1 MRFTYLNSLL
11 LSAAVVSS
19 PAFAQ
24 EIPADS
30 VSAEDRAADM
40 VITVVASGSRERV
53 DQTGQSVSVIGTEE
67 IERIGGPD
75 ITRVLER
82 APGVTITRNGGL
94 GGFTG
99 VRVRGAES
107 EQLLVLVDG
116 VRVADVAAPGGGF
129 DFGNLLSGSVGKI
142 ELLRGSNSVVWG
154 SRAMGGVLA
163 VTSKEVDGV
172 EASAEYGAYDSIYAT
187 AAAGIVTDRFSG
199 GLTAGYQDTDGF
211 STAAVGTEPDG
222 FRQWQVTGRAKY
234 DVMDGLALVA
244 NGRWADGK
252 LDIDGFPPPTYM
264 TFGDTAEYQKTEE
277 WSGRFGAEYTS
288 TNLDLMAGYSIANV
302 KRWLFDPAISP
313 DSYFTTDGR
322 DERVELRGRYRFGGG
337 IALDFGA
344 DNEWSRF
351 DTADAFSNVSGKAEI
366 ASGHALLGWYTDNVT
381 LAAGVRIDDHSD
393 FGSEWTFGA
402 NGSVGLGG
410 GWRVRASYG
419 EGFKAPTLYQLMSDY
434 GNGQLKP
441 ETSKSYDIG
450 IEKGDRNAGLHVAL
464 TAFRRDSRNLID
476 FISCFGVTTGICT
489 DRPFGTYDNV
499 GKARAE
505 GFEAELGAKMT
516 ERFSAQVVYTYVEA
530 TNRTD
535 GSPNEGNDLARR
547 PRHALTMSA
556 DWTTPLADLA
566 VGGDIRLV
574 SDSYDNASNTTSLDG
589 YALLTLRASLPVTEK
604 IELFGRVE
612 NVGDADYQT
621 AAGFGTPGR
630 SAYIGAKA
638 RF

>member
-30 VSAEDRAADM
+30 FSAEDRAADM